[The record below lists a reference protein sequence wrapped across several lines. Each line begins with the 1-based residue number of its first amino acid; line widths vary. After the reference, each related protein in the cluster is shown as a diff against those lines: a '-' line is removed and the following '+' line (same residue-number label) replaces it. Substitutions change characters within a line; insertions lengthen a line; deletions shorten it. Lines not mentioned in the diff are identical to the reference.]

1 MSAETEPQAPELP
14 QAQLL
19 GPDQLE
25 ACLALDQASLAGLWT
40 QEQWQ
45 QELSQSDRL
54 CMGLLVDQHLIAVAC
69 GWLVVDELQISA
81 VAVAPDQRRQGHGR
95 HVLIAL
101 LQEARRRGAA
111 SATLEVSAANT
122 AATTLYERCGFSTQG
137 IRRGYYRNGD
147 DALIQWAR
155 LQDTEAVRI
164 AAHS

>member
-1 MSAETEPQAPELP
+1 MSAETEPQASDHLE
-14 QAQLL
+14 AQLL
-19 GPDQLE
+19 GPEQLE
-25 ACLALDQASLAGLWT
+25 DCLDLDQTSLAGLWT
-40 QEQWQ
+40 REQWQ

-54 CMGLLVDQHLIAVAC
+54 CMGLVVDQRLIAMAC
-69 GWLVVDELQISA
+69 GWVVMDELQISA
-81 VAVAPDQRRQGHGR
+81 VAVAPDQRRHGHGR
-95 HVLIAL
+95 RVLMAL
-101 LQEARRRGAA
+101 LNEARQRGAL

-122 AATTLYERCGFSTQG
+122 GATALYARCGFTTEG